1 MIWLHILEIMKLRST
16 STAQNNSRGWR
27 SALQERRATKN
38 WHQLHNSV
46 FMLKWQLSP
55 LRDCQVQLEYFKLRF
70 LSSKFQRQ
78 DDFPP
83 AWPFSSS
90 LIVLLKV
97 TSLKRE
103 CYIAH
108 RAKSLIPVLEQN
120 LLLVICI
127 ITIQSHNELN
137 LCVFIL
143 LSG

>member
-1 MIWLHILEIMKLRST
+1 MKLRSA
-16 STAQNNSRGWR
+16 STAQNNSRRWR
-27 SALQERRATKN
+27 SALQEKRATKN

-78 DDFPP
+78 GDFPP

-97 TSLKRE
+97 TSLKKER
-103 CYIAH
+103 YIAH
-108 RAKSLIPVLEQN
+108 RVKSLIPVLEQN

-127 ITIQSHNELN
+127 ITIQSHSELN
-137 LCVFIL
+137 LCVFRL